1 MELTPHEQIIEQIK
15 KANRLLVA
23 LPESLSIDA
32 LASGLA
38 LKAFLEKQ
46 KKDVSLASSGEVP
59 EQLKFLPG
67 SETVISALSS
77 GKSLVV
83 VVDTSEKKL
92 EELSYETTE
101 NKASIFLKAKDGQV
115 FLPQDISFAKE
126 KAPYDLIFIL
136 DAPVLSLLGG
146 LFEQNADLF
155 YETPKINIDHKAENE
170 FYGAINLV
178 DLSATSVGEILCS
191 LFEKFEQYLI
201 DENIATCLLA
211 GIISKTDSFQHIK
224 TTPKS
229 FLTASQL
236 IEAGGRQQEIV
247 QALYKTKP
255 LNLLRL
261 WGRILAKLKT
271 ENDTVYSVLSGQD
284 FEKSGASSALIPQ
297 SILDLIANL
306 SGKKAAAVLAQENGG
321 PVEIFLA
328 AYNGLNL
335 DKFILGLG
343 KPVKTTALSPHN
355 YQLLVFS
362 LPQISLAEAETK
374 FSEILKGL

>member
-1 MELTPHEQIIEQIK
+1 
-15 KANRLLVA
+15 
-23 LPESLSIDA
+23 
-32 LASGLA
+32 
-38 LKAFLEKQ
+38 
-46 KKDVSLASSGEVP
+46 
-59 EQLKFLPG
+59 
-67 SETVISALSS
+67 
-77 GKSLVV
+77 
-83 VVDTSEKKL
+83 
-92 EELSYETTE
+92 
-101 NKASIFLKAKDGQV
+101 
-115 FLPQDISFAKE
+115 
-126 KAPYDLIFIL
+126 
-136 DAPVLSLLGG
+136 
-146 LFEQNADLF
+146 
-155 YETPKINIDHKAENE
+155 
-170 FYGAINLV
+170 
-178 DLSATSVGEILCS
+178 
-191 LFEKFEQYLI
+191 
-201 DENIATCLLA
+201 
-211 GIISKTDSFQHIK
+211 
-224 TTPKS
+224 
-229 FLTASQL
+229 
-236 IEAGGRQQEIV
+236 V